1 MFIEYNL
8 LIIVVIVAIVAYILL
23 KTIKHMIINTLLG
36 FIVLVAC
43 NILLGLDIAYTWVV
57 IAICAIGGV
66 AGAAAILLLHY
77 LNVAF

>member
-8 LIIVVIVAIVAYILL
+8 LIIAVVVAIVAYMLL
-23 KTIKHMIINTLLG
+23 KTIKHLIINTMLG
-36 FIVLVAC
+36 FIILVAC
-43 NILLGLDIAYTWVV
+43 NILLGLGIAYTWVV

>member
-8 LIIVVIVAIVAYILL
+8 LIIVVIVAIVAYLLL

-57 IAICAIGGV
+57 IAICAIGGGWLV
-66 AGAAAILLLHY
+66 QPQFYYFIT
-77 LNVAF
+77 